1 MDSTKPTAVDN
12 TLPVIDDVNDINDEA
27 KTQLTDNKE
36 EGEE

>member
-1 MDSTKPTAVDN
+1 MTSVSLK
-12 TLPVIDDVNDINDEA
+12 VIYRFDDVNDINDEA